1 MKQTWKIGNDTQRLI
16 REQYKQGMS
25 KNQLAKLYSVTW
37 STINNIVIKAENNHL
52 IRCYELN
59 LDWVKANI
67 IDTNP
72 GAYCYVLGMYL
83 GDGYINE
90 MHREGV
96 FRLRISLDNQY
107 PEIIEE
113 CHTQLMQ
120 LLPDNKVTIVKYNN
134 SNVCD
139 VSCYSKL
146 LPILFPQHGKGL
158 KTDRDVSLT
167 DWQIGYVNQH
177 PKAFLKGLI
186 RSDGCRYTNTV
197 KVKGKI
203 YQYPSYGFTN
213 TSKDIINAF
222 LYVCNLLNLQCV
234 ASWGKSKQPN
244 HHDRCSV
251 TITKRKDVE
260 FLDEFMYN

>member
-1 MKQTWKIGNDTQRLI
+1 MKQTWKIDYDTQCLI
-16 REQYKQGMS
+16 HEQYKQGIS
-25 KNQLAKLYSVTW
+25 KNQLAKKYNVTW
-37 STINNIVIKAENNHL
+37 STINNIINKAESNNL
-52 IRCYELN
+52 SQVQIMS
-59 LDWVKANI
+59 LDWVKANV
-67 IDTNP
+67 IDINP
-72 GAYCYVLGMYL
+72 SAYCYMLGMYL

-90 MHREGV
+90 MQREGV

-107 PEIIEE
+107 PETVEE
-113 CHTQLMQ
+113 CRVQLMR
-120 LLPDNKVTIVKYNN
+120 LLPDNKVAVVKYNN
-134 SNVCD
+134 SNVSD

-146 LPILFPQHGKGL
+146 LPTLFPQHGKGL
-158 KTDRDVSLT
+158 KTDRNVSLT

-186 RSDGCRYTNTV
+186 KSDGCRYINTV

-234 ASWGKSKQPN
+234 VSWGKSKQPN